1 MAAGRHLTAPA
12 FILRGMDPTE
22 ARDLLARERARIE
35 AALVDA
41 GEPEGDEE
49 AAVYDSGDVAPELLE
64 TEIDVGVEASLRE
77 ELAAI
82 ERAEGRLAEGRYGLS
97 VESGEP
103 IPDAR
108 LQAVPWAERTA
119 EEQAR
124 LESGR

>member
-1 MAAGRHLTAPA
+1 
-12 FILRGMDPTE
+12 MDPTE
-22 ARDLLARERARIE
+22 ARDLLASERARIE
-35 AALVDA
+35 GALADAAK
-41 GEPEGDEE
+41 PEGDEE
-49 AAVYDSGDVAPELLE
+49 AAVFDSADVAPELLE

-82 ERAEGRLAEGRYGLS
+82 ERAEGRLAEGTYGLS

-108 LQAVPWAERTA
+108 LQVVPWAERTV

-124 LESGR
+124 LESASQ

>member
-1 MAAGRHLTAPA
+1 
-12 FILRGMDPTE
+12 MDQDE

-35 AALVDA
+35 AALA
-41 GEPEGDEE
+41 GTAAPEGDDEG
-49 AAVYDSGDVAPELLE
+49 VRDDGGDVAPALLE
-64 TEIDVGVEASLRE
+64 TEIDQGLEASLNE

-82 ERAEGRLAEGRYGLS
+82 ERAERRLAEGTYGLS

-108 LQAVPWAERTA
+108 LQSVPWAERTA

>member
-1 MAAGRHLTAPA
+1 
-12 FILRGMDPTE
+12 MDPAE
-22 ARDLLARERARIE
+22 ARDLLTRERARIE
-35 AALVDA
+35 AALIDA

-64 TEIDVGVEASLRE
+64 TEIDVGVQASLGE
-77 ELAAI
+77 ELDAI
-82 ERAEGRLAEGRYGLS
+82 ERAERRLAEGTYGLS

>member
-1 MAAGRHLTAPA
+1 
-12 FILRGMDPTE
+12 MDSSE
-22 ARDLLARERARIE
+22 ARELLARERARIE
-35 AALVDA
+35 AAL
-41 GEPEGDEE
+41 GEVAKPEGDEE
-49 AAVYDSGDVAPELLE
+49 GVRDDGGDVAPALLE
-64 TEIDVGVEASLRE
+64 TEIDVGLQASLRE

-82 ERAEGRLAEGRYGLS
+82 ERAENRLAEGTYGLS

-108 LQAVPWAERTA
+108 LQSIPWAERTA

>member
-1 MAAGRHLTAPA
+1 MTAGRHRTAPA
-12 FILRGMDPTE
+12 FILRTMDTAQ
-22 ARDLLARERARIE
+22 ARDLLASERARIE
-35 AALVDA
+35 AALLDA
-41 GEPEGDEE
+41 GKPEGDEE
-49 AAVYDSGDVAPELLE
+49 AAVHDSADVAPELLE

-82 ERAEGRLAEGRYGLS
+82 ERAEGRLAEGSYGLS

-108 LQAVPWAERTA
+108 LQAVPWAERTV